1 MTAVATESLA
11 RVLPRSAGHDERG
24 RLTIAGCAVADV
36 VQAAGTP
43 ALIVDE
49 DELRVTARAY
59 LDALRSRWP
68 NSTVYFASKAL
79 SCSAVIGVFADEG
92 LGCDVASAGEL
103 AIALA
108 GGMPAERI
116 LMHGNAKRD
125 ADLIPAIE
133 AGVGLIVV
141 DSLDELARLERL
153 SWRLERPAS
162 RPQRLLLR
170 VNPSVAAPTHE
181 AMATG
186 HEDSKFGLPLDQ
198 LREAV
203 ARIER
208 APLLELEGL
217 HAHIGSQ
224 ILELEPFE
232 RCARALTALR
242 EVARFST
249 FDLGG
254 GLGVRYLPSEPEPP
268 GVHEYVARLVDAA
281 RASLPPDARIAIEPG
296 RSLVAR
302 AMVTA
307 YRVVSVKRAARTFVS
322 VDGGMADN
330 LEPMMYDT
338 PFAPFVLDAGAPG
351 ADRPAERCDVVGPHC
366 ETGDRLV
373 QNAWLASPRVDD
385 VVVVPVTGA
394 YCYALANNYN
404 GACRPPVVLC
414 HEGAARVVQRRESI
428 DDLLARNCDTAL
440 ELRGGS

>member
-1 MTAVATESLA
+1 
-11 RVLPRSAGHDERG
+11 PPSAGRDARG

-36 VQAAGTP
+36 VAAAGTP
-43 ALIVDE
+43 ALILDE
-49 DELRVTARAY
+49 GELRAAAREYVEAF
-59 LDALRSRWP
+59 ASRWP
-68 NSTVYFASKAL
+68 RSTVYFASKAL
-79 SCSAVIGVFADEG
+79 SCSEVIRVFAQEG

-108 GGMPAERI
+108 GGLPPERI

-125 ADLIPAIE
+125 ADLIPALE

-141 DSLDELARLERL
+141 DSLDELHRLERL
-153 SWRLERPAS
+153 ATRS
-162 RPQRLLLR
+162 QRLLLR

-198 LREAV
+198 LHEAV

-208 APLLELEGL
+208 APLLALEGL

-232 RCARALTALR
+232 RCVRELAGLSGIAPLR
-242 EVARFST
+242 T

-254 GLGVRYLPSEPEPP
+254 GLGVRYLPDEPEAPS
-268 GVHEYVARLVDAA
+268 VDEYARRLIDAA
-281 RASLPPDARIAIEPG
+281 RAALPADARIIVEPG

-307 YRVVSVKRAARTFVS
+307 YRVVSVKRAGRTFVS

-338 PFAPFVLDAGAPG
+338 PFAPFVLDA
-351 ADRPAERCDVVGPHC
+351 DRPAERCDVVGPHC

-373 QNAWLASPRVDD
+373 QGALLASPRVGDA
-385 VVVVPVTGA
+385 VVVPVTGA

-414 HEGAARVVQRRESI
+414 CDGAARVVQRRETI
-428 DDLLARNCDTAL
+428 PDLLARNCDTPLGIEEHRLA
-440 ELRGGS
+440 GDSSGSSSS

>member
-1 MTAVATESLA
+1 SAATAGTGAAAASWES
-11 RVLPRSAGHDERG
+11 VLPRSAGRDERG
-24 RLTIAGCAVADV
+24 RLTSGGCALADV
-36 VQAAGTP
+36 VVAAGTP
-43 ALIVDE
+43 ALIIDE
-49 DELRVTARAY
+49 GELRAAAREYA
-59 LDALRSRWP
+59 AAFASRWP
-68 NSTVYFASKAL
+68 RSSVYFASKAL
-79 SCSAVIGVFADEG
+79 SLSEVIRVFAQED

-116 LMHGNAKRD
+116 LLHGNAKRD
-125 ADLIPAIE
+125 MDLVAALE

-141 DSLDELARLERL
+141 DSLDELGRLERL
-153 SWRLERPAS
+153 AE

-170 VNPSVAAPTHE
+170 VNPSVSAPTHE

-186 HEDSKFGLPLDQ
+186 HEDSKFGLPSDQ
-198 LREAV
+198 LHEALR
-203 ARIER
+203 RIEH

-232 RCARALTALR
+232 RCARALTAMSSL
-242 EVARFST
+242 ASFQT

-254 GLGVRYLPSEPEPP
+254 GLGVRYLPDEPEPP
-268 GVHEYVARLVDAA
+268 TVDGYAGRLVAAA
-281 RASLPPDARIAIEPG
+281 RAALPADARIIVEPG

-307 YRVVSVKRAARTFVS
+307 YRVVSVKHAARTFVS

-330 LEPMMYDT
+330 LEPMMYGT
-338 PFAPFVLDAGAPG
+338 PFAPFVLDA
-351 ADRPAERCDVVGPHC
+351 DRPLQPVDVVGPHC

-373 QNAWLASPRVDD
+373 QGAALASPQMDD
-385 VVVVPVTGA
+385 TVIVPMTGA

-414 HEGAARVVQRRESI
+414 HEGRARVVQRRETI
-428 DDLLARNCDTAL
+428 DDLLARNCDGEL
-440 ELRGGS
+440 EL

>member
-1 MTAVATESLA
+1 MSLYTDTTAAAMSI
-11 RVLPRSAGHDERG
+11 LPRSADRDERG
-24 RLTIAGCAVADV
+24 RLTIAGCALADV
-36 VQAAGTP
+36 VAAAGTP

-49 DELRVTARAY
+49 GELRRTAREYVA
-59 LDALRSRWP
+59 AFHSRWP
-68 NSTVYFASKAL
+68 DSAVYFASKAL
-79 SCSAVIGVFADEG
+79 SCSEVIRVFAQEG

-116 LMHGNAKRD
+116 LLHGNAKRD
-125 ADLIPAIE
+125 LDLTAALE

-153 SWRLERPAS
+153 ERPVE

-170 VNPSVAAPTHE
+170 VNPSVSAPTHE

-186 HEDSKFGLPLDQ
+186 HEDSKFGLPMDH
-198 LREAV
+198 LREAL

-208 APLLELEGL
+208 APLLELDGL

-232 RCARALTALR
+232 RCARALAALSSL
-242 EVARFST
+242 ASFTT

-254 GLGVRYLPSEPEPP
+254 GLGVRYLPDEPEPP
-268 GVHEYVARLVDAA
+268 SVELYAERLIAAA
-281 RASLPPDARIAIEPG
+281 RSALPAGARIIVEPG

-302 AMVTA
+302 AMLTA

-330 LEPMMYDT
+330 LEPMMYGT
-338 PFAPFVLDAGAPG
+338 PFAPFVLDA
-351 ADRPAERCDVVGPHC
+351 DRPLEAVDVVGPHC

-373 QNAWLASPRVDD
+373 QGAALASPRVDD
-385 VVVVPVTGA
+385 TVIVPMTGA

-414 HEGAARVVQRRESI
+414 HEGRARVVQRRETI
-428 DDLLARNCDTAL
+428 GDLLARNCNANLGT
-440 ELRGGS
+440 